1 MSCSKRFFDKSIFD
15 WRPFQG
21 IFGFLSSNFGLES
34 SHWNKIS
41 YFNSYLRM
49 VKSSLKMASILY
61 LKFYR
66 YLSFTNFS
74 KKYTQSDQ

>member
-49 VKSSLKMASILY
+49 VKSSLKMVGILY
-61 LKFYR
+61 LKCTDIQCSQMIF
-66 YLSFTNFS
+66 LENPVF
-74 KKYTQSDQ
+74 